1 MKKFEPHIGYFS
13 AEIGVSP
20 SIPSYS
26 GGLGVLAGD
35 HVKAAAD
42 AGLPLVGVTLL
53 YREGYMNQHVDA
65 QGKQSEEYPP
75 FNPSWLLE
83 KLDKK
88 VSFRINSHS
97 IHLELWQYW
106 VEGAGGYK
114 VPILF
119 LDSDLPE
126 NAPEYRRLCYRLYA
140 GDNQHRLYQEM
151 AMGLGGMA
159 ALKVLGYQKFIQ
171 VYHMNEGHTAFLT
184 LDLLKAAGGDVEKV
198 RKQCVFTTH
207 TPVPAGHDEFT
218 YETALPALG
227 DFAPE
232 NIREFADN
240 HGKLSMTHLA
250 LNMSRSVNAVSQLH
264 GEVARKMYPQ
274 YQVAYVTNG
283 VHHLSWTS
291 RETQHLFDKQL
302 PGWVQEPEELLKID
316 QVADEVLWDAHLE
329 NKINL
334 LDYSNAMTQKGLSPN
349 LLTIGFARRAA
360 TYKRANLL
368 FYDLERLTEVCEGKV
383 QFIFSGKAHPRDE
396 HGKDVIQELYRH
408 IRELNGRVNVVFL
421 ENYNMWLGR
430 LITSGVDVWLNTP
443 LRPNEASGTSGMKAA
458 LNGVP
463 SLSVLDGWW
472 NEGCRDGE
480 NGWAFGEPVVPSDR
494 SDANALYRVL
504 EEQVI
509 PTFYNDQKAWLQIMR
524 ESIKTG
530 VNFTAKRML
539 DDYIST
545 IYALDKS

>member
-1 MKKFEPHIGYFS
+1 MKEFQPRVGYFS

-42 AGLPLVGVTLL
+42 AAFPLVGVTLL
-53 YREGYMNQHVDA
+53 YREGYMNQRIDA
-65 QGKQSEEYPP
+65 QGRQTEEYPP

-83 KLDKK
+83 NLHKS
-88 VSFRINSHS
+88 VSIRINSHT
-97 IHLELWQYW
+97 IHLGIWRYW
-106 VEGAGGYK
+106 IEGVTGYK

-126 NAPEYRRLCYRLYA
+126 NEEAHRDLCSRLYA

-159 ALKVLGYQKFIQ
+159 ALKLLGYQKSIK

-184 LDLLKAAGGDVEKV
+184 LDLLKDSRGAVESV
-198 RKQCVFTTH
+198 RQQCVFTTH
-207 TPVPAGHDEFT
+207 TPVPAGHDEFS
-218 YETALPALG
+218 YDIALPALG
-227 DFAPE
+227 AFAPA
-232 NIREFADN
+232 NLKDLADN
-240 HGKLSMTHLA
+240 HGKLSMTNLA
-250 LNMSRSVNAVSQLH
+250 LHLSRSINAVSKLH
-264 GEVARKMYPQ
+264 AQVAQHMYPDDT
-274 YQVAYVTNG
+274 VKAVTNG

-291 RETQHLFDKQL
+291 RETQHLYDKNL
-302 PGWVQEPEELLKID
+302 PKWSVDPTELLKVKDISD
-316 QVADEVLWDAHLE
+316 TALWESHME
-329 NKINL
+329 NKSNL
-334 LDYSNAMTQKGLSPN
+334 LDYANAMTQKGLSPD
-349 LLTIGFARRAA
+349 LLTFGFARRAA

-368 FYDLERLTEVCEGKV
+368 FYDMERLASVCKGKV
-383 QFIFSGKAHPRDE
+383 QFIFAGKAHPRDE
-396 HGKDVIQELYRH
+396 HGKEVIQELYTH
-408 IRELNGRVNVVFL
+408 VKQLSGRVNIVFL

-463 SLSVLDGWW
+463 NLSILDGWW
-472 NEGCRDGE
+472 NEGCRNGE
-480 NGWAFGEPVVPSDR
+480 NGWSFGEPMIPSDR
-494 SDANALYRVL
+494 SDASELYRVL
-504 EEQVI
+504 EEKVI
-509 PTFYNDQKAWLQIMR
+509 PVFYENRSAWIQMMR

-530 VNFTAKRML
+530 VEFTAKRML
-539 DDYIST
+539 DDYIRE
-545 IYALDKS
+545 IYKLS